1 MEMFGFHTQNVK
13 KYNLCVW
20 KGLSVIYCIFGP
32 QRSLFKG
39 SHANPKVTLQKALL
53 FRKCLVN
60 LQRARFHHMTD
71 FEVIF
76 CQNLELVPQF
86 DAILS
91 ITVDALWP

>member
-1 MEMFGFHTQNVK
+1 
-13 KYNLCVW
+13 
-20 KGLSVIYCIFGP
+20 
-32 QRSLFKG
+32 
-39 SHANPKVTLQKALL
+39 
-53 FRKCLVN
+53 
-60 LQRARFHHMTD
+60 MTD